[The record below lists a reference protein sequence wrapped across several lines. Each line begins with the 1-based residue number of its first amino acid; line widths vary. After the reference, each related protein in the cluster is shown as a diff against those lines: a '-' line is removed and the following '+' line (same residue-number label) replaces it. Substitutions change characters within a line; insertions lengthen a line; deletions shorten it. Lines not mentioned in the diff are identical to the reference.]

1 MLIADIMQIGYKRKS
16 SYCNNCDIRQLCES
30 KSKIQKISQVFPIK
44 NFKIKQQIKNRK
56 KSRKEKI

>member
-30 KSKIQKISQVFPIK
+30 ESKIQKISPSVSNKEFQNK
-44 NFKIKQQIKNRK
+44 ATNK
-56 KSRKEKI
+56 K